1 MASDRKNSFLL
12 YFELREQIG
21 DLSDEQV
28 GKLLR
33 GVLDYEIDRIVPEF
47 EDLELRMAFK
57 FVKVSL
63 DVNRQK
69 YEEKCE
75 KARQSRNQGYEKY
88 KQQAEKQTNS
98 FYPERPSVPDLG
110 KDYHGFE

>member
-12 YFELREQIG
+12 YFELREQIS

-75 KARQSRNQGYEKY
+75 KARESRKKGYEQL

-98 FYPERPSVPDLG
+98 FYPERPSLPELSKEYKG
-110 KDYHGFE
+110 YE